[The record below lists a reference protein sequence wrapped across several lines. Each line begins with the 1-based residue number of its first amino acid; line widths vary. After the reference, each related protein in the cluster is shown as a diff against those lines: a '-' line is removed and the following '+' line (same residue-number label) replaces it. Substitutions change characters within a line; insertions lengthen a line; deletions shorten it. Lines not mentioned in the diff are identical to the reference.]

1 MKFLRTLF
9 WVTMLI
15 VIALFSVRNWDTYV
29 PVRLWDDPIF
39 WFRLPVLAL
48 GAILVGFLPY
58 YLIHKATR
66 WSMGRKLERTE
77 RQLAEVRSVPVP
89 VTAPAP
95 SVSAPSQT
103 LPPAAAPIAMPPG
116 VS

>member
-9 WVTMLI
+9 WLTLLI
-15 VIALFSVRNWDTYV
+15 VIVLVSVRNWDTYV

-48 GAILVGFLPY
+48 GAMLVGFLPY

-66 WSMGRKLERTE
+66 WSLGRKLERTE
-77 RQLAEVRSVPVP
+77 RQLAEVRGTPTAVTTHTPVP
-89 VTAPAP
+89 AQ
-95 SVSAPSQT
+95 SQT
-103 LPPAAAPIAMPPG
+103 LPPAAAPIAIPPG